1 MAGHMACGCS
11 RAAGM
16 RAVLAAS
23 DDAASHPELSAL
35 LKRVVEIK
43 TVPERDHVVNR

>member
-1 MAGHMACGCS
+1 MAGTWRVGAHEQPA
-11 RAAGM
+11 

-23 DDAASHPELSAL
+23 NDTASHPELSAL